1 MKLSETEWLC
11 RNCNSLVDNA
21 LKTCPTC
28 GAESPE
34 QSNSEPTPE
43 GIDDVVKRESYA
55 NATPAAKAKYN
66 LREAVLV
73 NAADILLILG
83 LLCTFGALILPIFLR
98 EVEFI
103 KLWSLAAAIILFAM
117 SMIQWALFRS
127 IAYISRR
134 LREEDK

>member
-1 MKLSETEWLC
+1 MKQRETEWLC
-11 RNCNSLVDNA
+11 RNCNSLVNGD
-21 LKTCPTC
+21 LKACPTC

-34 QSNSEPTPE
+34 RSDSEPMPE

-55 NATPAAKAKYN
+55 NSTPTAKAKYN
-66 LREAVLV
+66 FREAVLV

-103 KLWSLAAAIILFAM
+103 KLWSLAAAIILFAV

-134 LREEDK
+134 LREAEK